1 MRPLFLKNFSSRF
14 LNLRFIIIIIAS
26 TSMMLAESRGHLKTA
41 RFHLSALI
49 YPIQYMVDMPV
60 KTSQWLSST
69 FNTKLQLLAE
79 NAELQEQN
87 LRLQAILQKFEDL
100 NSENARLRLLLQS
113 VPKASTHIQLA
124 EVLAVAVEPYS
135 RKIVINKGQS
145 DGVFEGQAVVDAHG
159 VMGQVIQVDPFSS
172 TVMLLTDSKHE
183 LPVQVVRTGLQT
195 VAVGR
200 GLVNRLDLLYLS
212 TPEIKTEIKAGDLL
226 VTSGNGGHFP
236 AGYPVGTVAEVNLD
250 ISQPYAQIQAVPK
263 ALLERNREVLLIW
276 ENTPVK
282 PSEPSPSV
290 SQEPSLPIKIH

>member
-26 TSMMLAESRGHLKTA
+26 TSMMLAESRGYLKTA
-41 RFHLSALI
+41 RSHLSALI

-69 FNTKLQLLAE
+69 FNTKLQLLSE
-79 NAELQEQN
+79 KAELQEQN

-113 VPKASTHIQLA
+113 VPKANTRIQLA

-135 RKIVINKGQS
+135 RKIVINKGES
-145 DGVFEGQAVVDAHG
+145 DGVFEGQAVVDAQG
-159 VMGQVIQVDPFSS
+159 VMGQVILVGSVSS

-226 VTSGNGGHFP
+226 VTSGNSGHFP
-236 AGYPVGTVAEVNLD
+236 PGYPVGTVAEVNLD
-250 ISQPYAQIQAVPK
+250 ISQPYAQIQAIPK

>member
-1 MRPLFLKNFSSRF
+1 MRPLFLKDFSSRF

-26 TSMMLAESRGHLKTA
+26 ISMMLAESRGYLKTT
-41 RFHLSALI
+41 RSYLSALI

-69 FNTKLQLLAE
+69 FNTQLQLLAE

-87 LRLQAILQKFEDL
+87 LRLHAILQKFEDL

-113 VPKASTHIQLA
+113 APKASTRIQLA

-145 DGVFEGQAVVDAHG
+145 DDVFEGQAVVDAQG
-159 VMGQVIQVDPFSS
+159 VMGQVIQVRPASS
-172 TVMLLTDSKHE
+172 IVMLLTDSKHE

-236 AGYPVGTVAEVNLD
+236 PGYPVGTVAEVNLD

-282 PSEPSPSV
+282 PPEPSPSV

>member
-1 MRPLFLKNFSSRF
+1 MRPLFLQNFSSHS
-14 LNLRFIIIIIAS
+14 LNLRFIFIILAS
-26 TSMMLAESRGHLKTA
+26 TSMMLAESRGYLKTA
-41 RFHLSALI
+41 RSHLSAII
-49 YPIQYMVDMPV
+49 YPIRYIVDMPI

-79 NAELQEQN
+79 NAELQEKN

-100 NSENARLRLLLQS
+100 NSENARLRKLLGA
-113 VPKASTHIQLA
+113 VPKANTRIQLA
-124 EVLAVAVEPYS
+124 DVLAVAVEPYS
-135 RKIVINKGQS
+135 RKIIINKGQS
-145 DGVFEGQAVVDAHG
+145 DEVFEGQAVVDAQG
-159 VMGQVIQVDPFSS
+159 VIGQVIQVGLVSS

-183 LPVQVVRTGLQT
+183 LPVQVVRSGLQT

-236 AGYPVGTVAEVNLD
+236 PGYPVGTVAEVNLD

-276 ENTPVK
+276 ENP
-282 PSEPSPSV
+282 PSKVSAPSPSG
-290 SQEPSLPIKIH
+290 SQEPSLPIKTH